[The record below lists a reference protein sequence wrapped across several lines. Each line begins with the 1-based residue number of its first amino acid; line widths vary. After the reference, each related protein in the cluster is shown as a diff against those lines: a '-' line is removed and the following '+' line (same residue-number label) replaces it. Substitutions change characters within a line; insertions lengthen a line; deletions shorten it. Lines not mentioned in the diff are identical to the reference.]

1 MTRTERTDWLQAIAT
16 QADVLFA
23 EPADMLS
30 VAASILVAALSK
42 MPADTA
48 AIALNNL
55 TDSITLSLSLERY
68 VSRH

>member
-1 MTRTERTDWLQAIAT
+1 MTRTERADWLNAIAT

-23 EPADMLS
+23 EPIDLLNI
-30 VAASILVAALSK
+30 AASILVAALSK

-48 AIALNNL
+48 ASALNDI
-55 TDSITLSLSLERY
+55 THSITLSLSLERY

>member
-1 MTRTERTDWLQAIAT
+1 MTRAERTDWLQAIAT

-23 EPADMLS
+23 EPDDLLNI
-30 VAASILVAALSK
+30 AASILVAALSK

-48 AIALNNL
+48 AIALNDL
-55 TDSITLSLSLERY
+55 TLSITHALGLERY